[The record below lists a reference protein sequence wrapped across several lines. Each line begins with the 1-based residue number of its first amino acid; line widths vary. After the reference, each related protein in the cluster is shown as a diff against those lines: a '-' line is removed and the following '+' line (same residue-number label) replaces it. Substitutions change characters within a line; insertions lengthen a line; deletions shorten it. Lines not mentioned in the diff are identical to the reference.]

1 MVDLAEGEGLLIAS
15 RSIGRHHGRYQ
26 HRKNLILLS
35 NRITGPQTI
44 SVLAHELGHWHYGD
58 ADPEGIHARDVEARA
73 WRWAARLL
81 VTPHRY
87 AAAEHAVGPHLGAIA
102 RELGVTRQLL
112 EHWSPHVA
120 PHTTWRTA

>member
-15 RSIGRHHGRYQ
+15 RSIGRHHGRYL

-58 ADPEGIHARDVEARA
+58 ADPEGIHTRDVEARA

-87 AAAEHAVGPHLGAIA
+87 AAAEHTVGPHLGAIA

-112 EHWSPHVA
+112 EHWSPHAA
-120 PHTTWRTA
+120 PHITWRTA